1 MRRGSGRWVEG
12 GVADAKRWERTK
24 HIVGEA
30 LALPAAER
38 AGYIETECADDTALR
53 ADVLSLLE
61 VDTSTR
67 FLHAPDTAL
76 RRAAQLPSDTNAD
89 PLQHVGPWELN
100 EVLGRGGMG
109 VVYRGRHRDDGRIAA
124 VKVLPSFQLPSEH
137 EVTRFEREAA
147 AVRRLDH
154 PGIVKILDSGED
166 PASRWFAMELVVG
179 HDLARELRALA
190 GAAPEITPFLP
201 PRMAAGYEIAV
212 AELVAR
218 ILDAVAHA
226 HEHGVVHRDLKP
238 SNILIDARLEPKVAD
253 FGLARV
259 STDTTI
265 TRTSDV
271 GGTVQ
276 YMSPEQTRS
285 LHDRI
290 DERSDIWSIGV
301 VLYELLTLTRPFD
314 AATPT
319 AVQHAIVMND
329 PVPPHERNRRVP
341 RALSAICLRA
351 LDKAPQRRYAS
362 AGAFADD
369 LRKFIAGES
378 IDATLPG
385 IAARARS
392 IGRRRRVPLLAATA
406 VVASTIAAVWG
417 WSAWQRQTRAR
428 DLLAGLERVLAAA
441 PFSRG
446 DLAAVARARDS
457 VAELEASRAGDDAT
471 RRTLERFEAERDSF
485 VARLD
490 AEVQVHEA
498 TARDEAL
505 PTRERVTAGATAVRL
520 FQDLHLLDPTS
531 SRYTAGAD
539 AAWSLPVVDVVAR
552 DARGAALPATV
563 EMITLDLETRAPL
576 VRSVL
581 GPTDRAYAIGAGHAR
596 FVVRYATGEVREFDR
611 APGVDA
617 MHVTLDATLVEHA
630 PGTLPE
636 LVEFGGGLLR
646 LDEEHAAL
654 GCSAIGVEVRVA
666 PFALAKFE
674 TTIAQYRAFLV
685 ATHAPAPSQW
695 GDDMEPWCEALPIT
709 GLSQQEID
717 AYLAWAGMRLPTHA
731 EWEFALTGGGARKF
745 AWGDE
750 NDASRL
756 ACGKPAFPSVQ
767 WMIAGNTP
775 EAARQ
780 RREFLRDYLRP
791 VGSFP
796 SGNTPEGVADLLGNA
811 AEVVSGPVVGFNG
824 AFTELRDFDRLL
836 LGGSSTSDAAVVT
849 VTHSFE
855 SMFGPLNRP
864 PLVGF
869 RCARSLDP

>member
-1 MRRGSGRWVEG
+1 M
-12 GVADAKRWERTK
+12 ADAKRWERTK
-24 HIVGEA
+24 RIVGDA
-30 LALPAAER
+30 LALPATER
-38 AGYIETECADDTALR
+38 AAFIDAECSDDAALR

-67 FLHAPDTAL
+67 FLRAPDTAL
-76 RRAAQLPSDTNAD
+76 RRAAQLPPNTAIE
-89 PLQHVGPWELN
+89 PIQHVGSWELL
-100 EVLGRGGMG
+100 EVIGRGGMG
-109 VVYRGRHRDDGRIAA
+109 IVHRARHRDDGRIAA
-124 VKVLPSFQLPSEH
+124 VKVLPSGQFPSEH
-137 EVTRFEREAA
+137 EVTRFERESA

-166 PASRWFAMELVVG
+166 PASRWFAMELVDG

-190 GAAPEITPFLP
+190 GAAPEISPFLP

-212 AELVAR
+212 AELVVR
-218 ILDAVAHA
+218 VLDAVQHA

-238 SNILIDARLEPKVAD
+238 SNILIDSRLEPKVAD

-271 GGTVQ
+271 GGTAQ

-285 LHDRI
+285 LHDRL
-290 DERSDIWSIGV
+290 DARSDVWSIGV
-301 VLYELLTLTRPFD
+301 VLYELLTLARPFD
-314 AATPT
+314 APSPT
-319 AVQHAIVMND
+319 AVQHAIVMDD
-329 PVPPHERNRRVP
+329 PIPPHERNRRVP

-351 LDKAPQRRYAS
+351 LEKAPHRRYAS
-362 AGAFADD
+362 ARAFADE
-369 LRKFIAGES
+369 LRKFVAGES

-392 IGRRRRVPLLAATA
+392 IGRRRRVPLLAAAA
-406 VVASTIAAVWG
+406 VVVSTIVVVVG
-417 WSAWQRQTRAR
+417 WSTWQRGARAD
-428 DLLAGLERVLAAA
+428 DLMVSLERVLDVA

-446 DLAAVARARDS
+446 DLALVARARDD
-457 VAELEASRAGDDAT
+457 VVELGAARGRDAAT
-471 RRTLERFEAERDSF
+471 RQRIDRFEAERAAF
-485 VARLD
+485 IARLD
-490 AEVQVHEA
+490 AEVRVHEA
-498 TARDEAL
+498 SARDETL

-520 FQDLHLLDPTS
+520 YQDLHLLDPAS

-539 AAWSLPVVDVVAR
+539 AAWSLPVVDVLAR
-552 DARGAALPATV
+552 DATGAVLPATV
-563 EMITLDLETRAPL
+563 EMITLDLDTRTPL

-581 GPTDRAYAIGAGHAR
+581 GPADRAYAVGAGHAR
-596 FVVRYATGEVREFDR
+596 FVVRFASGAVREFDR

-617 MHVTLDATLVEHA
+617 MHVTLDATLVEHVA
-630 PGTLPE
+630 GTLPE
-636 LVEFGGGLLR
+636 LVDFQGGTLR
-646 LDEEHAAL
+646 LDAKHAAS
-654 GCSAIGVEVRVA
+654 GCPSIGVEVRVA
-666 PFALAKFE
+666 PFALAKHE

-685 ATHAPAPSQW
+685 ATQASAPAHW
-695 GDDMEPWCEALPIT
+695 GDDMEPWCDALPIT

-717 AYLAWAGMRLPTHA
+717 AYLAWAGLRLPTHA
-731 EWEFALTGGGARKF
+731 EWEFALTGGGVRRF

-750 NDASRL
+750 NDPTRVV
-756 ACGKPAFPSVQ
+756 CGMPPFPSVR
-767 WMIAGNTP
+767 WLLAGTTP

-780 RREFLRDYLRP
+780 RREILRDYLRP
-791 VGSFP
+791 VGSIP
-796 SGNTPEGVADLLGNA
+796 SGNTPEGIADLLGNV
-811 AEVVSGPVVGFNG
+811 AEIVSGPVVGSNG
-824 AFTELRDFDRLL
+824 AFTELRDFDRWL
-836 LGGSSTSDAAVVT
+836 LGGSSTCDAAVVN